1 MNRRHRRGVDELAR
15 TNGALTDDAC
25 RATVEEMLDISRLDR
40 IRLEAR
46 PRWQKLVARG
56 VLFPNY
62 ELLPGR
68 KVEIVF
74 EGFERVP
81 REPVVF
87 AMNHTDRYNYWPFQ
101 YRLWRQHHRFTATWV
116 KGKYYENVLVGRF
129 MEMTNNLPTVSRGYI
144 ITKDLVANLGRRPT
158 EDEYAALRAHVDAI
172 AVGDPSPEDTL
183 PVPRAFLTTPRD
195 ILGRAFDPARERWA
209 DAICATFTRMM
220 RRFLELHE
228 EAFTLGLD
236 LLVFPQ
242 GTRSVRLS
250 HGHIGMSQV
259 ALRYGKTVVPVGCS
273 GSDKVYPT
281 SSPFARPGRIVYRFG
296 EPLTHQDAEPWHPPQ
311 PFTPFD
317 AKDERR
323 HRALFQGHVD
333 EIMHR
338 IDGLV
343 DEPYR
348 FADDEESDG
357 VKGSHRFV

>member
-1 MNRRHRRGVDELAR
+1 
-15 TNGALTDDAC
+15 
-25 RATVEEMLDISRLDR
+25 MLDIQRLDR

-46 PRWQKLVARG
+46 PRWQRAVARG
-56 VLFPNY
+56 ILWPNY
-62 ELLPGR
+62 ELVPGR
-68 KVEIVF
+68 KVDIVF
-74 EGFERVP
+74 EGFENVP
-81 REPVVF
+81 QGPVIF

-101 YRLWRQHHRFTATWV
+101 YHLWRHHSRFTATWV
-116 KGKYYENVLVGRF
+116 KGKYYENKIVGKF

-144 ITKDLVANLGRRPT
+144 ITKDLVGHLGRKPT
-158 EDEYAALRAHVDAI
+158 DDEYAALRTHVDAT
-172 AVGDPSPEDTL
+172 AVGEPGDESAL

-195 ILGRAFDPARERWA
+195 ILGRAFDPTRETWA
-209 DAICATFTRMM
+209 EAICATFTRMM

-228 EAFTLGLD
+228 EAFALGLD

-250 HGHIGMSQV
+250 RGHLGMSQV

-273 GSDKVYPT
+273 GSDRVYPT
-281 SSPFARPGRIVYRFG
+281 SNPFARGGRIVYRIG
-296 EPLTHQDAEPWHPPQ
+296 EPLTHAQAAPWHVPG

-317 AKDERR
+317 AKDERA
-323 HRALFQGHVD
+323 HRARFQGHVD

-348 FADDEESDG
+348 FAEDEESDG
-357 VKGSHRFV
+357 VKGIHRFV